1 LKKLYIMK
9 KLLSLA
15 LIQILIGI
23 FPVAAQNQT
32 DSLIRFSDLRYHSA
46 FEKDALR
53 NFVKYRKDTFY
64 LFLAIDEKMTVG
76 EAIRDFK
83 TYRTVFD
90 EFTQKA
96 IESKNINKRI
106 KISYSSIHSN
116 FLKKYNDNEYFP
128 VIFRSGTYN
137 CVSASMLYALAFN
150 KLDIP
155 FKVMAS
161 SNHVYLIANPGTNS
175 VVIETTNPGFEKTI
189 FNGEFQKQY
198 VDYLRSSKLISESE
212 YKSKSVEEIFEEKF
226 KEVREA
232 EFINLPGFQYYNK
245 ALSAFQNNETAKAL
259 VLCQKA
265 YFFYPD
271 NQVKALLN
279 AALLFQLEKCDYEKV
294 SDIDYLAQLSRFEN
308 SDLNVV
314 LGIFNNIIGRKL
326 QYTDKDAFCDSLQ
339 QRLVSQLSNK
349 KTIEEISFAYYMQ
362 MSYRYQN
369 SDKVEKFI
377 AAALELKGN
386 HNNANVL
393 MENYLTKKLYS
404 ISDSYALLD
413 TINRLE
419 LKYNYEMEKPV
430 FADHRLRAYLQIA
443 SDQFNQDKIA
453 AGEKSLMEFEN
464 KCTLPIK
471 SQMLNKLIELTYHS
485 IVMYYLNE
493 GNKPKARSYVNRGL
507 KYVQNSRLLES
518 AVH

>member
-1 LKKLYIMK
+1 MK
-9 KLLSLA
+9 KLLLLT

-23 FPVAAQNQT
+23 LPVMSQSQK

-64 LFLAIDEKMTVG
+64 LFLAIDEKITAG
-76 EAIRDFK
+76 EAIRDYK
-83 TYRTVFD
+83 TYRNVFN
-90 EFTQKA
+90 EFSQKA
-96 IESKNINKRI
+96 VESKNINKKIR
-106 KISYSSIHSN
+106 ISYSGIHSN

-128 VIFRSGTYN
+128 VIFQSGTYN
-137 CVSASMLYALAFN
+137 CVSASMLYSLAFN

-189 FNGEFQKQY
+189 FNGDFQQRY

-212 YKSKSVEEIFEEKF
+212 YKNKSVEEIFEEKF
-226 KEVREA
+226 KEVKDA

-245 ALSAFQNNETAKAL
+245 ALSAFQNHDYEKAL
-259 VLCQKA
+259 ILCQKA

-279 AALLFQLEKCDYEKV
+279 AALLFQIEKCDFENV
-294 SDIDYLAQLSRFEN
+294 TDIDYLAQLSRFEN

-314 LGIFNNIIGRKL
+314 LGIFNNIILHKL
-326 QYTDKDAFCDSLQ
+326 QYTDKDAYCDSLH

-349 KTIEEISFAYYMQ
+349 KTIEEINFAYNMQ

-377 AAALELKGN
+377 TAALELKGN
-386 HNNANVL
+386 HNNANII
-393 MENYLTKKLYS
+393 MGSYLTRKLFS

-413 TINRLE
+413 TISRLE
-419 LKYNYEMEKPV
+419 QKYNYEMLKPV
-430 FADHRLRAYLQIA
+430 FTDHRLRAYLQIA
-443 SDQFNQDKIA
+443 SDQFNQNKIA

-464 KCTLPIK
+464 KCMGPIK
-471 SQMLNKLIELTYHS
+471 NQMLSKLIELTYHS

-493 GNKPKARSYVNRGL
+493 GNKPKARSYVSRGL
-507 KYVQNSRLLES
+507 KFVQNSRLLES